1 MNSNTPDHD
10 FESEAESAPPAP
22 SKKQGAPAAP
32 GLVERLAAN
41 PAFRSRLIFLGGAAV
56 VMSVVAY
63 TMFFRTSVDAPLP
76 SDAGGVDLAN
86 APTPEMVEAG
96 ASSPLAASPMYANM
110 AREVE
115 ERRAS
120 AAEKEGATSLPSAE
134 TMAPGFKPLPQGADG
149 SASAP
154 IDPVAV
160 QVAEAQAAEAAKRQA
175 ADLAAEVARLTKF
188 MSDRQNAW
196 APARSDEIIRFGSVK
211 MVALPDAA
219 AALQAQAVQV
229 AATAESA
236 EPAKK
241 PNVLA
246 SAGTQ
251 VAAVTATTCNTD
263 YNSPIFAEVATGAL
277 KGSKLVGTCTRAN
290 DEALISFSSIAV
302 PGFGMISIQAVAY
315 NPSTNEAGV
324 GTSVDRKLMT
334 KYLLRPIAQ
343 GIAAV
348 GEAAKNAGSTTVV
361 VNGAVTTNNA
371 QLDSKRTRQIL
382 GGAVADQAAK
392 DLTAGDV
399 EPTVRVAA
407 KHVLSVYFVTDVV
420 APNN

>member
-1 MNSNTPDHD
+1 MTTNAPDNNFD
-10 FESEAESAPPAP
+10 DDAEAAPQAAPRRQAAP
-22 SKKQGAPAAP
+22 SAP
-32 GLVERLAAN
+32 GLVERLAGN
-41 PAFRSRLIFLGGAAV
+41 QAFRSRLIFLGGATL
-56 VMSVVAY
+56 VMIVVAY
-63 TMFFRTSVDAPLP
+63 TMFFRSSVDSPLP

-96 ASSPLAASPMYANM
+96 ASSPLAASPMYKDM
-110 AREVE
+110 AREID
-115 ERRAS
+115 ERRAQE
-120 AAEKEGATSLPSAE
+120 AEKQGATSLPSAE
-134 TMAPGFKPLPQGADG
+134 TMSTGFKPLPQGADG
-149 SASAP
+149 AASAP
-154 IDPVAV
+154 IDPAAA
-160 QVAEAQAAEAAKRQA
+160 QAAEAQAADLARRQA

-188 MSDRQNAW
+188 MADRQTAW
-196 APARSDEIIRFGSVK
+196 APARSDEIIRFGGVK
-211 MVALPDAA
+211 MVALADSTSGQQPQAQQVAA
-219 AALQAQAVQV
+219 AAEG
-229 AATAESA
+229 AETT
-236 EPAKK
+236 KK
-241 PNVLA
+241 PAILA

-263 YNSPIFAEVATGAL
+263 YNSPIFAEVATGVL
-277 KGSKLVGTCTRAN
+277 KGSKLVGTCTRVN
-290 DEALISFSSIAV
+290 DEALITFNGIAV
-302 PGFGMISIQAVAY
+302 PGYGMIGTQAVAY

-324 GTSVDRKLMT
+324 GTSVDRKLLT
-334 KYLLRPIAQ
+334 KYLLRPVAQ

-382 GGAVADQAAK
+382 GGAMADQAAK
-392 DLTAGDV
+392 DLSSGDV